1 MMQQRSEEVKLSP
14 HLFAMQARKLSQ
26 SRFQDLNVRIQD
38 CQDGKTT
45 KHHLSDAGLVPLPP
59 ARLHLDH
66 LARLPL
72 AHVQVADP
80 A

>member
-1 MMQQRSEEVKLSP
+1 
-14 HLFAMQARKLSQ
+14 MQARKLSQ
-26 SRFQDLNVRIQD
+26 SRFQDLYVKTQD
-38 CQDGKTT
+38 CHDGKTT
-45 KHHLSDAGLVPLPP
+45 EHHLSEAGLVPLPP

-72 AHVQVADP
+72 ADVQVADP

>member
-1 MMQQRSEEVKLSP
+1 MMQQRGEEVKLSP

-26 SRFQDLNVRIQD
+26 SRFQDLNVKTQD

-45 KHHLSDAGLVPLPP
+45 KHHLSEAGLVPLPP
-59 ARLHLDH
+59 PRLHLDH

-72 AHVQVADP
+72 ADVQVADP

>member
-1 MMQQRSEEVKLSP
+1 MRKKNSPP
-14 HLFAMQARKLSQ
+14 HLFAMQARKLSK
-26 SRFQDLNVRIQD
+26 SGFQDLNVKTQD
-38 CQDGKTT
+38 CQDGKTR
-45 KHHLSDAGLVPLPP
+45 KQHLSEAGLVPLPP

-72 AHVQVADP
+72 ADEQVADP